1 MRTDTHAY
9 PTYKP
14 CSIPQIC
21 EVPSHWEV
29 KRLAQMGTF
38 SKGGGG
44 TKDDEAKHGLPCIR
58 YGDIYTSHKYFVT
71 QSRSR
76 IHPDRT
82 PDYARI
88 KYGDVL
94 FAGSGETIEDIGK
107 SVVSLIEEEAY
118 CGGDVILFRPT
129 VQVHPRFMGYTLDS
143 PPFALQKSSMG
154 RGITIMHIY
163 SSQLKNMCI
172 PLPPLD
178 EQAAIVRHLDHAD
191 ELINRYISAKERLIP
206 LLAEQRQAVIH
217 QAVTR
222 GTDPTVP
229 TRHSGVD
236 WLGDMPRHW
245 QLPQLKQVCEIVRGK
260 FSHRPRND
268 QSLYGG
274 PYPFIQTGDVSS
286 ATKLI
291 TEHKQT
297 LNERGL
303 AVSTKFPAGTL
314 VMTIAANIGDVAI
327 LDFEACFPDSVVGFI
342 PRDSAQRDYLYYLF
356 RTIKNEL
363 LRDAPVNTQ
372 GNLNIERIGTRTI
385 PMPTLAEQTKIA
397 DRLDANTQNIDKA
410 VKHAYRETQLMRE
423 YRTRLIADV
432 VTGQLDVRDAVAQ
445 LPE

>member
-1 MRTDTHAY
+1 MDAQNVTETKASPDWQIRRLKSICRFAYGDSLPDAERSTGKIPVYGSNGIVGTHTVANTD
-9 PTYKP
+9 
-14 CSIPQIC
+14 
-21 EVPSHWEV
+21 
-29 KRLAQMGTF
+29 G
-38 SKGGGG
+38 
-44 TKDDEAKHGLPCIR
+44 PCIVIGR
-58 YGDIYTSHKYFVT
+58 KGSFGKVHFSGQPVFAIDTTFFVDRNHTQQNLRWLFYLLTSSELDIV
-71 QSRSR
+71 SRDSAIPGLNR
-76 IHPDRT
+76 DDAYRM
-82 PDYARI
+82 
-88 KYGDVL
+88 
-94 FAGSGETIEDIGK
+94 
-107 SVVSLIEEEAY
+107 SLPY
-118 CGGDVILFRPT
+118 
-129 VQVHPRFMGYTLDS
+129 
-143 PPFALQKSSMG
+143 PP
-154 RGITIMHIY
+154 
-163 SSQLKNMCI
+163 
-172 PLPPLD
+172 PE
-178 EQAAIVRHLDHAD
+178 EQAAIVRYLDHAD
-191 ELINRYISAKERLIP
+191 KLINHYICAKERLIA
-206 LLAEQRQAVIH
+206 LLEEQRQAVIH

-222 GTDPTVP
+222 GTDPNVP

-245 QLPQLKQVCEIVRGK
+245 QLSQLKQVCEIMRGK

-397 DRLDANTQNIDKA
+397 DHLDANTQNIDKA

-432 VTGQLDVRDAVAQ
+432 VTGRLDVRNALPQ
-445 LPE
+445 LPD